1 METLTFSSSAN
12 RGSNIR
18 YVIAPDDLEF
28 FRCLES
34 RI

>member
-1 METLTFSSSAN
+1 METLTFSFSAN

-18 YVIAPDDLEF
+18 YVVAPDDLEF
-28 FRCLES
+28 LRCLKS